1 MLILLTGIIIII
13 GIHLIPGFPTLR
25 TKLTNRLG
33 EWPYKGLFSTISLI
47 GLLLIIWG
55 WKSAD
60 LIPLWEPPA
69 WSRYLAMVI
78 MPICF
83 ILIVAAYMPSNI
95 KRFTPHPMLWG
106 IVIWA
111 AVHLTTNGD
120 LVSIILFGSFGIY
133 ALLDIWI
140 INLRST
146 EKLKIVVPISKEI
159 VTIAT
164 GVSLYLLLLYVHP
177 YVFDIAII
185 G

>member
-13 GIHLIPGFPTLR
+13 GIHLIPGFPALR
-25 TKLTNRLG
+25 TQLINYLG
-33 EWPYKGLFSTISLI
+33 EWPYKGLFSVISLT

-69 WSRYLAMVI
+69 WGRYFTLTF

-83 ILIVAAYMPSNI
+83 VLIVAAYMPSNI

-111 AVHLTTNGD
+111 AVHLTANGD
-120 LVSIILFGSFGIY
+120 LASIILFGSFSIY
-133 ALLDIWI
+133 ALLDIWL
-140 INLRST
+140 INLRNT
-146 EKLKIVVPISKEI
+146 EKFEAVIPISKDIMTI
-159 VTIAT
+159 VLGASI
-164 GVSLYLLLLYVHP
+164 YLLLLFGHP
-177 YVFDIAII
+177 YLSGVAII